1 MTPTPPAET
10 PVIPAIRPGRGG
22 ARPGA
27 GRKPKSPDASDPYS
41 ILAKAKAKNETI
53 KAELTL
59 LEYKQ
64 RTGELIPKD
73 EVAAAWADQ
82 IAIAKGR
89 LLSLPSRVSGEV
101 LRLKTQREIEEVI
114 KGAIVVI
121 LEELSDGASRYT

>member
-27 GRKPKSPDASDPYS
+27 GRKPKSPDATDPYS